1 MSGKL
6 LTPIEYRKKE
16 LEHKNRLLILDNCRP
31 IIRKLISKSVV
42 ARPDDIL
49 DFMAKILSDMRGVAL
64 EDVEK
69 SVIQKVKESGIV
81 EDDRK
86 YKLQKDID
94 DQIRYVDID
103 EDSPS
108 QEGEGIRSKNKE
120 VILPSGGFVSGLQSP
135 ASRDYDQPDQIEDDN
150 SDDFSPRRNHSL
162 RQRFMRRINDSF
174 ALRNLSD
181 SEKEVMITRMKEV
194 NFKKGDTVIKQGEQG
209 DFLYVVDE
217 GELKC
222 FKKYLGETE
231 EAFMREYN
239 PGDTFGE

>member
-1 MSGKL
+1 
-6 LTPIEYRKKE
+6 
-16 LEHKNRLLILDNCRP
+16 
-31 IIRKLISKSVV
+31 
-42 ARPDDIL
+42 
-49 DFMAKILSDMRGVAL
+49 
-64 EDVEK
+64 
-69 SVIQKVKESGIV
+69 
-81 EDDRK
+81 
-86 YKLQKDID
+86 
-94 DQIRYVDID
+94 
-103 EDSPS
+103 
-108 QEGEGIRSKNKE
+108 
-120 VILPSGGFVSGLQSP
+120 
-135 ASRDYDQPDQIEDDN
+135 
-150 SDDFSPRRNHSL
+150 
-162 RQRFMRRINDSF
+162 MRRINDSF